1 MSIEVAFENVS
12 IALKNLWA
20 ACFMDEEGK
29 PLDWTKPLI
38 TSINTPK
45 LKLVV
50 AATDGGGM
58 KAYTGYELPD
68 NISITIYETPD
79 KRVEKYLDD
88 WMFGPKGVFNKET
101 GKFRTRSKND
111 VTNIY
116 RCIRFTTF
124 LWETDTEGASVGAK
138 RIEGKAEESS
148 AGVKRIEAG
157 VEESSAGVKLQEN
170 FSEIQ
175 KIAIKYIEKKAGR
188 LLTIQEKENIGAYM
202 RTHNKALMNYQQ
214 IASQITTLASG
225 VANQMLGHIPAM
237 SIGRVI
243 IPPPLIK
250 APAGVSIG
258 YGVEKRNHQA
268 VNVNAE
274 QQQLEIELRAAVS
287 GYANSQDI
295 DSIKKYTPSDTTQE
309 DIEALKR
316 FKLSG
321 TTQEDIE
328 SIKKYSHREKVMSTT
343 IYTCAIEGYDV
354 VAYDYETGGP
364 VSYTVNLSVLNYKS
378 EYS

>member
-12 IALKNLWA
+12 IALKNFWT
-20 ACFMDEEGK
+20 ACFMDEDSR

-45 LKLVV
+45 LKLIIT
-50 AATDGGGM
+50 ATDGGGM

-79 KRVEKYLDD
+79 KKVEKYLDG

-101 GKFRTRSKND
+101 GKFRARSKND

-116 RCIRFTTF
+116 RCVQFTTF
-124 LWETDTEGASVGAK
+124 LWETDTRGANAGAK
-138 RIEGKAEESS
+138 KIEGKLEESN
-148 AGVKRIEAG
+148 AGVKRIEAS

-175 KIAIKYIEKKAGR
+175 RIAIKYIEEKAGR
-188 LLTIQEKENIGAYM
+188 VLTIQEKENIGSFM
-202 RTHNKALMNYQQ
+202 RTHNKTLMNYQQ
-214 IASQITTLASG
+214 IASQITALAAG
-225 VANQMLGHIPAM
+225 VANQMLGHIPVM

-243 IPPPLIK
+243 IPPPLMK
-250 APAGVSIG
+250 SPAGVSIG
-258 YGVEKRNHQA
+258 LSIERRNSQTI
-268 VNVNAE
+268 NVNAE
-274 QQQLEIELRAAVS
+274 QQQLEIELRTATEEYV
-287 GYANSQDI
+287 NSQDI
-295 DSIKKYTPSDTTQE
+295 ESIKRYTSADTTQE

-316 FKLSG
+316 FKLSD
-321 TTQEDIE
+321 TTQEDIS

-343 IYTCAIEGYDV
+343 VYTCAIEGYDAA
-354 VAYDYETGGP
+354 AYDYETGGP
-364 VSYTVNLSVLNYKS
+364 VAYTVNLSVLNYKP